1 MYNVSYVLAER
12 FLQDPLETYFCKQ
25 TTRGAWKDN
34 PSIYDFR
41 YANTFK
47 NQKVL
52 KAIATGNVRDEN
64 IKFDSDRTSS
74 MS

>member
-1 MYNVSYVLAER
+1 MYKVSYVLAEQ
-12 FLQDPLETYFCKQ
+12 FNQDPLETYFWKQ
-25 TTRGAWKDN
+25 TTHGAWKDN
-34 PSIYDFR
+34 LSFYDFR

-52 KAIATGNVRDEN
+52 KAMTTDNVRDEN
-64 IKFDSDRTSS
+64 IKFDSDRASS